1 MSAEEPPKGV
11 GPVQGWG
18 HSRTSRRSSHTG
30 WVGRWAALCRL
41 VGGMVVHST
50 ASNLQ
55 KVLHG
60 DTNSS
65 AFSGTCR
72 QLGVGKVVEAEQNR
86 QLSPFCLKP
95 YAAMPPYCQLTQ
107 FWQDALVSLI
117 HNKVQSTHIE
127 KTHACVHTSSLQEEA
142 DKFR

>member
-1 MSAEEPPKGV
+1 
-11 GPVQGWG
+11 
-18 HSRTSRRSSHTG
+18 
-30 WVGRWAALCRL
+30 
-41 VGGMVVHST
+41 MVVHST
-50 ASNLQ
+50 GSHLQ
-55 KVLHG
+55 KVLRG
-60 DTNSS
+60 DANSP

-72 QLGVGKVVEAEQNR
+72 QLGVGKVVEAEQSW

-107 FWQDALVSLI
+107 FWQDAHVSLI

-127 KTHACVHTSSLQEEA
+127 NTHACVHISSLKEEA